1 MIFKKLKSSLSK
13 NIATIFRYYSIL
25 SNMPKKVLAMRIW
38 GVCLYCFYSFIDG
51 IKFFWFCIFRGR
63 KLVPYEDN
71 TIVFVKGLPRMRIL
85 KQALGL
91 KNTGKYKL
99 ILVAQK
105 CIPEILEG
113 IFEEIQFYKTRL
125 GLARILRGVNPY
137 IIHAQSPPDKDV
149 ETVIKHANCPVVT
162 DSYDIKSLA
171 PNYFE
176 GKLFKRELSAEKF
189 RFENADGI
197 IFRDLIIDFMKQK
210 YHISCPVLHFLDYP
224 PKQLIVETPL
234 PKSSKTD
241 GEIHIV
247 YAGQVHPL
255 NLSSDRYGLSQYGE
269 IAEVITAQKIH
280 FHIYPAPSL
289 YSFYSFSCYKD
300 LERKNPYFHFHRG
313 LPIYQLNKEISQYDY
328 GWFPPRPTNLQI
340 HKIYPAMEVGNKFFT
355 YLEAGLPI
363 ILSEENQYAANLIQK
378 YNIGV
383 VCNLGKLYERDF
395 EKLYELRAILEQV
408 DCEELSNNV
417 LEARKILSME
427 NQIHRLI
434 SFYKQVANKQ
444 NITEPRN
451 VS

>member
-1 MIFKKLKSSLSK
+1 MIFKNLKGSLNK
-13 NIATIFRYYSIL
+13 NIVTIFRYYSIL
-25 SNMPKKVLAMRIW
+25 SGMPKKVLAIRIW

-71 TIVFVKGLPRMRIL
+71 TIVFVKGLPRMRVL

-113 IFEEIQFYKTRL
+113 IFEEIRFYKTRL
-125 GLARILRGVNPY
+125 GLARILRGLNPY

-149 ETVIKHANCPVVT
+149 VTVIKHANCPVVT
-162 DSYDIKSLA
+162 DSYDVTSLTA
-171 PNYFE
+171 NYF
-176 GKLFKRELSAEKF
+176 KSELSAEKF
-189 RFENADGI
+189 RVENADGI

-234 PKSSKTD
+234 PKLSKTD

-247 YAGQVHPL
+247 YVGQVFPL
-255 NLSSDRYGLSQYGE
+255 NLPSDRYGLSQYGE
-269 IAEVITAQKIH
+269 IAEVITTQKIH
-280 FHIYPAPSL
+280 FHIYPDPLL
-289 YSFYSFSCYKD
+289 YRFYSFSCYKD

-328 GWFPPRPTNLQI
+328 GWWLPRP
-340 HKIYPAMEVGNKFFT
+340 YPANSPIPGIYGATVMGNKFFT

-363 ILSEENQYAANLIQK
+363 IVSEYYEYAASLTQK

-383 VCNLGKLYERDF
+383 VCNY
-395 EKLYELRAILEQV
+395 EKLYELRAKLEQF

-434 SFYKQVANKQ
+434 SFYEQVANKQ
-444 NITEPRN
+444 NITEP
-451 VS
+451 